1 MSPFNP
7 YYPYHPYGRKSK
19 TMSEDLAELSALD
32 PNHTITF
39 YAEENRII
47 LTVTSDGKII
57 PGPNLSM
64 DEATQQGAKMLA
76 EHYSRY
82 TGQRQ
87 MSEDE
92 KYLPA
97 SHRIKRQL
105 AELTDT
111 YIADKIEELV
121 KALIEEDRYNRSPDR
136 AED

>member
-1 MSPFNP
+1 MTS
-7 YYPYHPYGRKSK
+7 
-19 TMSEDLAELSALD
+19 LD

-39 YAEENRII
+39 YDEVNRII
-47 LTVTSDGKII
+47 LIVTSDGKLI

-87 MSEDE
+87 MSENDE

-121 KALIEEDRYNRSPDR
+121 KALIEEDRYDRSPDR
-136 AED
+136 EHD